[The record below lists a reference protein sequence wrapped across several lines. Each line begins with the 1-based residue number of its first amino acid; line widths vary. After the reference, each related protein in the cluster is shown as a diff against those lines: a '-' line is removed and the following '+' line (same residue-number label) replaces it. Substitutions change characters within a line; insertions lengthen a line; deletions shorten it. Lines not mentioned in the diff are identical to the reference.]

1 MQIYNHTGIFA
12 EEATEEATEEAQDN
26 VHEPTVTERAKNAVK
41 RANAV
46 MASDKPAPEQS
57 KLNAHDEYR
66 ALQLLNPIEAGIYWR
81 ANREAILACK
91 FTD

>member
-12 EEATEEATEEAQDN
+12 EEATEEAQDAQDN
-26 VHEPTVTERAKNAVK
+26 VQEQTVFERAQNAVK

-46 MASDKPAPEQS
+46 MQEGKPEPARPE
-57 KLNAHDEYR
+57 LNAHDEYR
-66 ALQLLNPIEAGIYWR
+66 ALQLLNPVEAGIFWR

>member
-12 EEATEEATEEAQDN
+12 EEATEEAQDAQDN
-26 VHEPTVTERAKNAVK
+26 VQAPTVTERAKNAVK

-46 MASDKPAPEQS
+46 MQEGKPERAKPEM
-57 KLNAHDEYR
+57 NAHDEYR

>member
-1 MQIYNHTGIFA
+1 MKIFNNTGIFA
-12 EEATEEATEEAQDN
+12 EQATEEAQDAQDK
-26 VHEPTVTERAKNAVK
+26 VQEQTVSERARNAVK

-46 MASDKPAPEQS
+46 MQEGKPASEKP

-66 ALQLLNPIEAGIYWR
+66 ALQLLNPVEAGIFWR

>member
-12 EEATEEATEEAQDN
+12 EDATEEAQDT
-26 VHEPTVTERAKNAVK
+26 VQAPTVTERAKNAVK

-46 MASDKPAPEQS
+46 MQEGKPERAKPEM
-57 KLNAHDEYR
+57 NAHDEYR

>member
-1 MQIYNHTGIFA
+1 MHIFNHTGIF
-12 EEATEEATEEAQDN
+12 EEATEEAQDAQDN
-26 VHEPTVTERAKNAVK
+26 VQEQTVSERAKNAVE

-46 MASDKPAPEQS
+46 IQEGKPAPAKPEM
-57 KLNAHDEYR
+57 NAHDEYR
-66 ALQLLNPIEAGIYWR
+66 ALQLLNPIEAGIFWR

>member
-12 EEATEEATEEAQDN
+12 EEATEEATEQDTQDN
-26 VHEPTVTERAKNAVK
+26 EPTVTERAKNAVK

-46 MASDKPAPEQS
+46 MQEGKPELAKPE
-57 KLNAHDEYR
+57 LNAHDEYR
-66 ALQLLNPIEAGIYWR
+66 ALQLCNPVEAGIFWR
-81 ANREAILACK
+81 NNREAILACK

>member
-1 MQIYNHTGIFA
+1 MQIFNNTGIFA
-12 EEATEEATEEAQDN
+12 EQATEEAQDAQDN
-26 VHEPTVTERAKNAVK
+26 EPTVTERAKNAVK

-46 MASDKPAPEQS
+46 MQEGKPEPAKPE
-57 KLNAHDEYR
+57 LNAHDEYR
-66 ALQLLNPIEAGIYWR
+66 ALQLLNPVQAGIYWR